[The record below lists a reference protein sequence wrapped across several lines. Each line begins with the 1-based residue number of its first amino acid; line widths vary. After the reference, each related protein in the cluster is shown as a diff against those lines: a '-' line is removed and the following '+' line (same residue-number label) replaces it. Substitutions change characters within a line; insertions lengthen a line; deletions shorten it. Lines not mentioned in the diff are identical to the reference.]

1 MVFLVVKVNLSWEFG
16 EIRSAFPN
24 TVAAVFESIVG
35 SLTSTEDCEWWATL
49 A

>member
-1 MVFLVVKVNLSWEFG
+1 MVFLVVKSQLQLGVRRNLLVLPGF
-16 EIRSAFPN
+16 
-24 TVAAVFESIVG
+24 AAVRSEVLDS